1 MSKSKFSEDF
11 QTLKNS
17 KIVLLPVEVINPFIE
32 YCNAQNVRPCGGAL
46 VQTSGG
52 SMLQYLYL

>member
-1 MSKSKFSEDF
+1 MAKSKFYDDF
-11 QTLKNS
+11 QELKNS

-32 YCNAQNVRPCGGAL
+32 YCSVRNVHPCGGAL